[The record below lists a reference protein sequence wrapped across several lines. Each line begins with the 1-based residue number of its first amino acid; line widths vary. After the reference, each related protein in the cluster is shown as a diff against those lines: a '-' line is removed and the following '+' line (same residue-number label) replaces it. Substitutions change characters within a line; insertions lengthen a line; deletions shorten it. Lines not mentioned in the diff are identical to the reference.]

1 MGTIARNVE
10 LIDGANT
17 FGIEIEFCSHDNPMM
32 GFTHIEVCQIEKWK
46 IETDAD
52 NTLELVSPILI
63 FDSHEAAAAFQAELM
78 QFLQSLLPDDFHG
91 TARMPMTLEMVT
103 KRIKEFLEKSAFK
116 YPEGD
121 KAADMAING
130 PEKAAFIH
138 EINEFNWD
146 DTASTFAALTGKE
159 LLEQSDFEFPEYAGT
174 VLVRKSQKGGGMP
187 SSQLNLPMR
196 LSDYVQYCI
205 DVKEV
210 RSLRRVVA
218 ISGLN
223 DESQVEPY
231 VAGWLEKRVALLE
244 QFKVGDRARCE
255 RLAKQALEE
264 DKEDLWTQNAF
275 WLLLIRRLAAHLAS
289 EKNGEWP
296 RSVKAKTKDIKEV
309 NRKTFPAVKNALD
322 ACLEEAKKAGKP
334 YTPKFDICYMIAHKI
349 ITGAC
354 GSLSEE
360 PQLEVQQK
368 IMAEATATLATA
380 RESEAKDRKTAEDLN
395 RILRISEL
403 GMSEI
408 VEDATRGTDEELLA
422 MHSGLKDLTPL
433 WFKGAL
439 ADVMIEFQ
447 KKVKPETLID
457 PLEQVPQV
465 LDDLVKETMADI
477 KGLLYAAYEP
487 VIIPNG
493 LVQKI
498 GEVARILAGA
508 IRGKQL
514 PNYTAVRMHEALRNA
529 QFLERPEGIPAWEGR
544 PDTLHPPIQA
554 PGGRGV
560 DLYLVEHRNN

>member
-52 NTLELVSPILI
+52 NTLELVSPILV
-63 FDSHEAAAAFQAELM
+63 FDSHEAAAAFQNELM
-78 QFLQSLLPDDFHG
+78 MFLQSLLPDDFHG

-103 KRIKEFLEKSAFK
+103 KRIKEFLEKATFK
-116 YPEGD
+116 YQAGERE
-121 KAADMAING
+121 ADMQITF
-130 PEKAAFIH
+130 PEKAAFLK
-138 EINEFNWD
+138 EINEYNWD

-159 LLEQSDFEFPEYAGT
+159 ILAGAEFEFPEYAGT

-210 RSLRRVVA
+210 RALRRVVA

-231 VAGWLEKRVALLE
+231 VQQWVEKRVALLE
-244 QFKVGDRARCE
+244 QYKVGDRARCE

-275 WLLLIRRLAAHLAS
+275 WLLLIRRLAAHLAC

-309 NRKTFPAVKNALD
+309 NLKTFPAVKKALD

-334 YTPKFDICYMIAHKI
+334 YTPKFDICYVVAHKI

-360 PQLEVQQK
+360 PQLEVQK
-368 IMAEATATLATA
+368 KVMAEASAILATA
-380 RESEAKDRKTAEDLN
+380 RESQAKASKTAEDLN

-408 VEDATRGTDEELLA
+408 VEEATRGTDQELLA

-439 ADVMIEFQ
+439 ADVMLEFQ
-447 KKVKPETLID
+447 KKVKPETLVD
-457 PLEQVPQV
+457 PLEQVPQI

-487 VIIPNG
+487 VVLPAG
-493 LVQKI
+493 LIQKV
-498 GEVARILAGA
+498 GEVARSLSAA
-508 IRGKQL
+508 IQSKQL
-514 PNYTAVRMHEALRNA
+514 ANYTATRMHDALRGA

-544 PDTLHPPIQA
+544 PDTLHPPIQVQ
-554 PGGRGV
+554 GGRGV